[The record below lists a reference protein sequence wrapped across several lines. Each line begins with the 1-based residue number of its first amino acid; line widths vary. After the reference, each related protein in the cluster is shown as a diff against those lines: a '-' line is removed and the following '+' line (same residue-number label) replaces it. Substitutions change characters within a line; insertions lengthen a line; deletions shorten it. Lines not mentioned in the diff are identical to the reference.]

1 MKGYTL
7 RERRA
12 TRFAYLVNAPLILY
26 LALILVFPM
35 AWGLYMSLTNKM
47 IGTKEVFIGLQNYRR
62 LLKTPEYLQ
71 SLKNTMVFTFFAILG
86 KLFFG
91 LLMALALN
99 TDFKGRNLVRAL
111 LMIPWTLPNIVAVY
125 N

>member
-47 IGTKEVFIGLQNYRR
+47 IGTKEVFIGLQN
-62 LLKTPEYLQ
+62 
-71 SLKNTMVFTFFAILG
+71 
-86 KLFFG
+86 
-91 LLMALALN
+91 
-99 TDFKGRNLVRAL
+99 
-111 LMIPWTLPNIVAVY
+111 
-125 N
+125 